1 MIPAVFHRLLRR
13 PLVVILLLLFASFAT
28 TGFRFAVGEP
38 DTGDPSTTA
47 AVQSASGDEVSP
59 SIGETT
65 NPSVIIS
72 STIVEPTP
80 AGESGITTLFDP
92 LGEGAPAVDAN
103 AYVLYDAET
112 GTFLL
117 GKSPDTPLP
126 PASITKVMTVLLAF
140 EKLDMQETITVTR
153 EMYESIPED
162 YVRIGLVEG
171 EEITVEEAIS
181 ASIVKSA
188 NDAAMA
194 LAIYMGGTVEGF
206 SEMMNAR
213 AVELG
218 CNATNFTNPYGFADP
233 LHVTSAHDM
242 ALIMAEAIKHESYQ
256 KISMLAS
263 YTMPPTNKRLEPLTL
278 KNGNKFISTSTYTYD
293 KYIGGKTG
301 FTDLSGHTI
310 TAVAQSN
317 HRTLVAVILGAS
329 SSNVRYENLISLFD
343 YGFATYSSVMIRPE
357 DYSSMQ
363 TGVANQ
369 ITSSISAAGY
379 ELCITELNLSVI
391 PYLTIRSERL
401 AGGYTD
407 TIDISTAV
415 IQANESVQV
424 LALPLLRTFSDGSK
438 ETLGTLSVT
447 ICTDEAAATHQAVAE
462 SKPLTMEEIGIIVFR
477 VGIILILTAVLF
489 FVIFLFIKFQ
499 RARNHRRHRAK
510 PKVL

>member
-1 MIPAVFHRLLRR
+1 MHPAEFHRFFTRPIAVF
-13 PLVVILLLLFASFAT
+13 LLLLFTLFAA
-28 TGFRFAVGEP
+28 TGFTSSVGEGNP
-38 DTGDPSTTA
+38 SDTSSTSS
-47 AVQSASGDEVSP
+47 VQSTAGNESLP
-59 SIGETT
+59 SNAETT
-65 NPSVIIS
+65 TPSVIVK

-80 AGESGITTLFDP
+80 AGDNGVTNLFDP
-92 LGEGAPAVDAN
+92 LGEGAPSVDAN
-103 AYVLYDAET
+103 AYILYDAES

-194 LAIYMGGTVEGF
+194 LAIHMGGTVEGF
-206 SEMMNAR
+206 SEMMNLR

-242 ALIMAEAIKHESYQ
+242 ALIMAEAMKHDSYQ
-256 KISMLAS
+256 KISMLAN

-278 KNGNKFISTSTYTYD
+278 KNGNKFISTSTYAYD

-301 FTDLSGHTI
+301 FTDLSGYTI
-310 TAVAQSN
+310 TAAARSN
-317 HRTLVAVILGAS
+317 HRTLIAVILGAP

-357 DYSSMQ
+357 DFSSMQ
-363 TGVANQ
+363 TGVADQ

-379 ELCITELNLSVI
+379 ELCINELNLSVI

-407 TIDISTAV
+407 AIDVSTAV

-424 LALPLLRTFSDGSK
+424 LDLPLLRSFSDGSK
-438 ETLGTLSVT
+438 ETLGSLRVT
-447 ICTDEAAATHQAVAE
+447 ICTDEAAATHQAAAVA
-462 SKPLTMEEIGIIVFR
+462 KPLTMEEFGEIIFR
-477 VGIILILTAVLF
+477 VGIVLVLMAVLF
-489 FVIFLFIKFQ
+489 FVIILYVRFQ
-499 RARNHRRHRAK
+499 RARNHRQHRSK